1 MNPCIMTMCRRRVF
15 KDGEIF
21 RYQVLQDTGGV
32 ICSTCWEEMEG
43 EC

>member
-1 MNPCIMTMCRRRVF
+1 MKPCIMTMCRRRVF

-21 RYQVLQDTGGV
+21 RYQNGGV
-32 ICSTCWEEMEG
+32 ICPTCWEKMEG

>member
-21 RYQVLQDTGGV
+21 RYQNGGV
-32 ICSTCWEEMEG
+32 ICPTCWEKMEG
-43 EC
+43 DE